1 MFSTNN
7 LCYDLEGLFI
17 INICLT
23 TIIITTATTTTT
35 TKTLFCN
42 GFDSSVRAFYVE
54 KRKDEKK
61 NDQTLKN

>member
-23 TIIITTATTTTT
+23 TIIITKEKKLYFAMD
-35 TKTLFCN
+35 LI
-42 GFDSSVRAFYVE
+42 VRAFYVE
-54 KRKDEKK
+54 KQNKNKKKK
-61 NDQTLKN
+61 NNQTMKN